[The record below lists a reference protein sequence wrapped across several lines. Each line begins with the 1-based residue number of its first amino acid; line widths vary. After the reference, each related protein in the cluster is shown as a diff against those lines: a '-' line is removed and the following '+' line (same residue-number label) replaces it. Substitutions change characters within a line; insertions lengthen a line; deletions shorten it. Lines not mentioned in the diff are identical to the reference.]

1 MSPSHTPSNLEA
13 LSDVARVLADPVR
26 LQLLAI
32 IGAAREISCTQLVA
46 EADVTAS
53 TVSYHIKMLAQ
64 EGMVSIT
71 IDGRRRYV
79 RYEPHHVRWFA
90 RSITAP
96 GSFGGN

>member
-1 MSPSHTPSNLEA
+1 MSPSHTHSNIEV

-46 EADVTAS
+46 QADVTAS
-53 TVSYHIKMLAQ
+53 TVSYHIKMLTE
-64 EGMVSIT
+64 EGLVSI
-71 IDGRRRYV
+71 IVDGRRRYV
-79 RYEPHHVRWFA
+79 RYEPHHVRQFA

-96 GSFGGN
+96 GLFGGN